1 MSDRIFALAWLSVC
15 GLIIFQMWNLS
26 VPFAYEPVGPK
37 AFPIILSVLMA
48 ISCIVLLFKPDNDIH
63 WPERALLL
71 KGFVLLLVLLAYA
84 NFYEFI
90 GFPVCTV
97 VMALLVSRIFGGS
110 WKQGV
115 SVAVALGVLGYLF
128 FDRLLEVSLPLGRVW
143 S

>member
-15 GLIIFQMWNLS
+15 ALIVYQMWILS

-37 AFPIILSVLMA
+37 AFPMILSVLMA
-48 ISCIVLLFKPDNDIH
+48 ICCVALLFKPDRDIH
-63 WPERALLL
+63 WPERPLLL
-71 KGFVLLLVLLAYA
+71 KGVVLLAILLAYA
-84 NFYEFI
+84 NFYELI

-97 VMALLVSRIFGGS
+97 IMALLVSRIFGGS

-115 SVAVALGVLGYLF
+115 SVSVALGVLGYLF